1 MTATWRNL
9 ITPPWTQCYSR
20 TRVLKIKSAQ
30 NCPRNFMW
38 SLRLETSRCVN
49 TERRHAALFHNV
61 EFSTLSIFCTLA
73 FKLVMGLMLRIPTQI
88 AEGLQLIHIR
98 DGLCCLGIH
107 VCCCFRC
114 RPLPT
119 FPMWKFMHRKQR
131 SASAWDKDFVN
142 VSDRFSLVGTLV
154 TCKSFLYRLL

>member
-1 MTATWRNL
+1 MEKSHHPSL
-9 ITPPWTQCYSR
+9 DS
-20 TRVLKIKSAQ
+20 VLLRYLNSQ
-30 NCPRNFMW
+30 NQECTKLSSQLHVVSETRNFKM
-38 SLRLETSRCVN
+38 RQHGAQTC
-49 TERRHAALFHNV
+49 HV

-88 AEGLQLIHIR
+88 ADGLQLIHIR
-98 DGLCCLGIH
+98 DGLCSLGIH
-107 VCCCFRC
+107 VCSCFRC